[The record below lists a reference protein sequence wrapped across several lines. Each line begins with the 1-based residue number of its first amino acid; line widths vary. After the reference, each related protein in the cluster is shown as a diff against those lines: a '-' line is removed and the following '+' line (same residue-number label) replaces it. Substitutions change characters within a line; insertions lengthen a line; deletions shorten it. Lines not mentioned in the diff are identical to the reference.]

1 MKKFISV
8 ILCSLLLVTLVAC
21 GKTDVPKE
29 DNSKKA
35 AEETKENVTVG
46 GNVQTQ
52 EVEKDKVE
60 SGEVVLYFSDDQAMY
75 LVGEK
80 RNIEKPTA
88 ESIVAELV
96 KGPSTKSE
104 GAAKVY
110 ATLPVDLE
118 ILDVKVA
125 DNIAYVNFK
134 NEVKVEGSAGENM
147 FIFSI
152 VNTLVLNNE
161 LGITKVQFLVDG
173 EKVDTM
179 GGQTDVSEPF
189 IENKEMMSE

>member
-8 ILCSLLLVTLVAC
+8 ILCSLLMVTLVAC

-29 DNSKKA
+29 DSSKDTVKDQPIEGTKDAPKVTTDEIKA
-35 AEETKENVTVG
+35 T
-46 GNVQTQ
+46 
-52 EVEKDKVE
+52 
-60 SGEVVLYFSDDQAMY
+60 EVVLYFSDDQAMY

-80 RNIEKPTA
+80 RNIDKPTA
-88 ESIVAELV
+88 ESVVAELV

-104 GAAKVY
+104 GAEKVY
-110 ATLPVDLE
+110 ATLPTDLE
-118 ILDVKVA
+118 ILDVKVT

-147 FIFSI
+147 FIYSI
-152 VNTLVLNNE
+152 VNTLVSNKE

-173 EKVDTM
+173 KEVATM

-189 IENKEMMSE
+189 SEKKEMMSK